1 MGYVLPINEEIIVDP
16 HDADISYFDEDC
28 YENVEQSL
36 KVWALNSVLAK
47 NLNVN
52 YGEFEVDYQYSKTV
66 WKGNTVTD
74 VQGFRHSL
82 ELQRWIN
89 SDKIEPVTIRIDLD
103 NPDDFIFPGTICV
116 V

>member
-1 MGYVLPINEEIIVDP
+1 MSYILPINEEIVVDP
-16 HDADISYFDEDC
+16 IDADIFCFDEDC
-28 YENVEQSL
+28 YESAEQSI
-36 KVWALNSVLAK
+36 KIWALNSVLAE

-52 YGEFEVDYQYSKTV
+52 YGEIEVNHQFSQTV

-82 ELQRWIN
+82 ELKRWIN
-89 SDKIEPVTIRIDLD
+89 SNKIEPITIRIDLD
-103 NPDDFIFPGTICV
+103 NLDDFIFPGTICV